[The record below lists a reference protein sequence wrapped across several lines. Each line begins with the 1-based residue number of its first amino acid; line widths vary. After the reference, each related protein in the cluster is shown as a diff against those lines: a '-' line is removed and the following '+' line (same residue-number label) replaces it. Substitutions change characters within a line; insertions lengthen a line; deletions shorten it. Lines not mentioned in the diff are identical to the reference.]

1 MPRMLSAILL
11 CLTAQLAM
19 AGDVA
24 ASDEKPSAEQP
35 AAKADATSAATTA
48 TAAEKEFKP
57 PPGFYMKK
65 RGALQVYC
73 KKDREIGTRFV
84 TEKCMTKD
92 QVHEYLLAL
101 ESQKQDVDRIRSTCG
116 GGSACG
122 SQ

>member
-1 MPRMLSAILL
+1 MLSAILL
-11 CLTAQLAM
+11 CLTAELAM

-35 AAKADATSAATTA
+35 AAKADATSSPA
-48 TAAEKEFKP
+48 TAAAQEFKP
-57 PPGFYMKK
+57 PPGFYTKK

-84 TEKCMTKD
+84 TEKCMTED